1 MVREPTMSLLCTGH
15 LPGDKELLRMKY
27 ETSWSFPYNE
37 VLEERIFNKQQYKWK
52 TFTDS
57 AHIVLF
63 RVTIILQDLNY
74 YIVTYKYNWKVIFSL
89 SVCWVG
95 ISTPVKE
102 TLNTLLK
109 NVHNDVH
116 VHS

>member
-1 MVREPTMSLLCTGH
+1 
-15 LPGDKELLRMKY
+15 MKY

-52 TFTDS
+52 TFTYS

-74 YIVTYKYNWKVIFSL
+74 YIVTYKYNWKVIFLIICVL
-89 SVCWVG
+89 SRNFHPSERD
-95 ISTPVKE
+95 IEHST
-102 TLNTLLK
+102 
-109 NVHNDVH
+109 
-116 VHS
+116 